1 MTELSSI
8 RNFSIVAHID
18 HGKSTLADRLI
29 QFCGGL
35 TDREMKEQVL
45 DSMEL
50 ERERG
55 ITIKAQTVRL
65 SYKSN
70 DGKTYILNIMDTPGH
85 VDFSYEVSRSLSAC
99 DGVLL
104 LVDATQGL
112 EAQTIA
118 HYNVASELGLKIIP
132 VINKIDLPSANTDS
146 VLSDLSELLHI
157 DKKEILKVSAKSGMG
172 VDKLIERIIID
183 IPEPKGNLSNSLK
196 AFIIDSWFDNYL
208 GIVVLIKVVDG
219 SIELKD
225 KIKVLSNKREF
236 IVDKLGTF
244 NPEMTNLSTLSSGMV
259 GFMIASIKTLDS
271 APVGDTI
278 VLAKD
283 ENALPL
289 AGFKKIQPRV
299 YSGFYPVDSNDYQE
313 SKKALDKLSLN
324 DNSFTYEPE
333 SSQSLGHGF
342 RCGFLGL
349 LHMEIIRERV
359 QREYNLEFL
368 MTVPSVTYRIE
379 DKKGQTLDIR
389 KPSDLPDDNSLK
401 CYYEPI
407 ALISIVTPS
416 QYLGSV
422 IELCTSKRGAQQD
435 LIYRSNMVEIRYE
448 IPLSEIIYDFFDTL
462 KSASKGYAS
471 YDYDI
476 IDYRESKML
485 RLDIHVN
492 KKKVDALSQI
502 LHKDNAYK
510 RSKELIENLKK
521 LIPRQ
526 NFEITIQGC
535 VGSKV
540 LSSTSIRG
548 YRKDV
553 TAKLYGGDV
562 TRKMKLLKKQ
572 KEGKKK
578 MKKIGNVEIPRE
590 AFYKFLSTSD

>member
-1 MTELSSI
+1 MNI
-8 RNFSIVAHID
+8 RNIAIVAHID

-29 QFCGGL
+29 EKYG
-35 TDREMKEQVL
+35 DISSMNMKEQVL
-45 DSMEL
+45 DSMDL

-55 ITIKAQTVRL
+55 ITIKAQTVNL
-65 SYKSN
+65 KVDYKEH
-70 DGKTYILNIMDTPGH
+70 KYNINIIDTPGH

-157 DKKEILKVSAKSGMG
+157 DKKEILKVSAKSGTG
-172 VDKLIERIIID
+172 VDELIERIIID

-219 SIELKD
+219 SIELKN

-407 ALISIVTPS
+407 ALISIVTPP

>member
-1 MTELSSI
+1 MNI
-8 RNFSIVAHID
+8 RNIAIVAHID
-18 HGKSTLADRLI
+18 HGKSTLADRMI
-29 QFCGGL
+29 EKYG
-35 TDREMKEQVL
+35 DISSRKMKEQIL
-45 DSMEL
+45 DSMDL

-55 ITIKAQTVRL
+55 ITIKAQTVSL
-65 SYKSN
+65 NKSYL
-70 DGKTYILNIMDTPGH
+70 GQEYNINIIDTPGH

-99 DGVLL
+99 DGVIL

-118 HYNVASELGLKIIP
+118 HFNVARDLGLKIIP
-132 VINKIDLPSANTDS
+132 VINKIDLPSADTDA
-146 VLSDLSELLHI
+146 VKKDLSELLEI
-157 DKKEILKVSAKSGMG
+157 DSSEILNVSAKSGVG
-172 VDKLIERIIID
+172 VDELIEKIIIN
-183 IPEPKGNLSNSLK
+183 IPEPKGLINGDLK

-208 GIVVLIKVVDG
+208 GIVVLVKIIDG
-219 SIELKD
+219 QISLKD
-225 KIKVLSNKREF
+225 KIKVFSNKREF

-244 NPEMTNLSTLSSGMV
+244 NPTMTNSSILKSGQV

-278 VLAKD
+278 ILAKND
-283 ENALPL
+283 NATAL

-368 MTVPSVTYRIE
+368 MTVPSVTYRVE
-379 DKKGQTLDIR
+379 NKKGEINDIR
-389 KPSDLPDDNSLK
+389 KPSDLPDDNSIK

-416 QYLGSV
+416 QHLGSV
-422 IELCTSKRGAQQD
+422 IELCTSKRGIQKD
-435 LIYRSNMVEIRYE
+435 LIYRSNMAEIKYE

-476 IDYRESKML
+476 IDYRESKMI

-492 KKKVDALSQI
+492 KKKIDALSQI
-502 LHKDNAYK
+502 LHKDNSYR
-510 RSKELIENLKK
+510 RSRELIENLKK

-526 NFEITIQGC
+526 SFEITIQGC
-535 VGSKV
+535 VGAKI
-540 LSSTSIRG
+540 LSSTSIKG

-553 TAKLYGGDV
+553 TATLYGGDV

-590 AFYKFLSTSD
+590 AFYKFLSTSEE

>member
-1 MTELSSI
+1 MNI
-8 RNFSIVAHID
+8 RNIAIVAHID
-18 HGKSTLADRLI
+18 HGKSTLADRMI
-29 QFCGGL
+29 EKYG
-35 TDREMKEQVL
+35 DISSRKMKEQIL
-45 DSMEL
+45 DSMDL

-55 ITIKAQTVRL
+55 ITIKAQTVSL
-65 SYKSN
+65 NKSYLGQ
-70 DGKTYILNIMDTPGH
+70 DYNINIIDTPGH

-99 DGVLL
+99 DGVIL

-118 HYNVASELGLKIIP
+118 HFNVARDLGLKIIP
-132 VINKIDLPSANTDS
+132 VINKIDLPSADTDA
-146 VLSDLSELLHI
+146 VKKDLSELLEI
-157 DKKEILKVSAKSGMG
+157 DSSEILNVSAKSGVG
-172 VDKLIERIIID
+172 VDELIEKIIIN
-183 IPEPKGNLSNSLK
+183 IPEPKGLINGDLK

-208 GIVVLIKVVDG
+208 GIVVLVKIIDG
-219 SIELKD
+219 QISLKD
-225 KIKVLSNKREF
+225 KIKVFSNKREF

-244 NPEMTNLSTLSSGMV
+244 NPTMTNSSILKSGQV

-278 VLAKD
+278 ILAKND
-283 ENALPL
+283 NATAL

-368 MTVPSVTYRIE
+368 MTVPSVTYRVE
-379 DKKGQTLDIR
+379 NKKWEINDIR
-389 KPSDLPDDNSLK
+389 KPSDLPDDNSIK

-416 QYLGSV
+416 QHLGSV
-422 IELCTSKRGAQQD
+422 IELCTSKRGIQKD
-435 LIYRSNMVEIRYE
+435 LIYRSNMAEIKYE

-476 IDYRESKML
+476 IDYRESKMI

-492 KKKVDALSQI
+492 KKKIDALSQI
-502 LHKDNAYK
+502 LHKDNSYR
-510 RSKELIENLKK
+510 RSRELIENLKK

-526 NFEITIQGC
+526 SFEITIQGC
-535 VGSKV
+535 VGAKI
-540 LSSTSIRG
+540 LSSTSIKG

-590 AFYKFLSTSD
+590 AFYKFLSTSEE

>member
-1 MTELSSI
+1 MNI
-8 RNFSIVAHID
+8 RNIAIVAHID

-29 QFCGGL
+29 EKYG
-35 TDREMKEQVL
+35 DISSRNMKEQIL
-45 DSMEL
+45 DSMDL

-55 ITIKAQTVRL
+55 ITIKAQTVSL
-65 SYKSN
+65 NS
-70 DGKTYILNIMDTPGH
+70 TYMGDTFNINIIDTPGH

-99 DGVLL
+99 DGVML

-118 HYNVASELGLKIIP
+118 HFNMARELNLIIIP
-132 VINKIDLPSANTDS
+132 VINKIDLPSAD
-146 VLSDLSELLHI
+146 VEAVKKDLSELLDI
-157 DKKEILKVSAKSGMG
+157 NQNEILSVSAKSGLG
-172 VDKLIERIIID
+172 VEDLMERIIID
-183 IPEPKGNLSNSLK
+183 IPEPKGQISKALK

-208 GIVVLIKVVDG
+208 GIVVLIKIIDG
-219 SIELKD
+219 TINIKD
-225 KIKVLSNKREF
+225 KIKVFSNKREF
-236 IVDKLGTF
+236 LVDKLGTF
-244 NPEMTNLSTLSSGMV
+244 NPTMTNSSKLSSGQV

-278 VLAKD
+278 LISKNDLSVP
-283 ENALPL
+283 LP
-289 AGFKKIQPRV
+289 GFKKIQPRV

-368 MTVPSVTYRIE
+368 MTVPSVTYRVE
-379 DKKGQTLDIR
+379 NKKGNINDIR
-389 KPSDLPDDNSLK
+389 KPSDLPDDNSIK

-407 ALISIVTPS
+407 SLISIVTPS
-416 QYLGSV
+416 EYLGSV
-422 IELCTSKRGAQQD
+422 IELCTSKRGIQKD
-435 LIYRSNMVEIRYE
+435 LIYRSNMAEIKYE

-476 IDYRESKML
+476 IDYRESSMI
-485 RLDIHVN
+485 RLDILVN
-492 KKKVDALSQI
+492 KKKIDALSQI
-502 LHKDNAYK
+502 LHKDNSYR
-510 RSKELIENLKK
+510 RSRELIENLKK

-526 NFEITIQGC
+526 SFEITIQGC
-535 VGSKV
+535 VGAKI
-540 LSSTSIRG
+540 LSSTSIKG

-590 AFYKFLSTSD
+590 AFYKFLSTSEE

>member
-1 MTELSSI
+1 MNI
-8 RNFSIVAHID
+8 RNIAIVAHID

-29 QFCGGL
+29 EKYG
-35 TDREMKEQVL
+35 DISSRNMKEQVL
-45 DSMEL
+45 DSMDL

-55 ITIKAQTVRL
+55 ITIKAQTVSL
-65 SYKSN
+65 KVDYNKQ
-70 DGKTYILNIMDTPGH
+70 KYNINIIDTPGH

-172 VDKLIERIIID
+172 VDNLIERIIID

-299 YSGFYPVDSNDYQE
+299 YSGF
-313 SKKALDKLSLN
+313 LSCR
-324 DNSFTYEPE
+324 F
-333 SSQSLGHGF
+333 
-342 RCGFLGL
+342 
-349 LHMEIIRERV
+349 
-359 QREYNLEFL
+359 
-368 MTVPSVTYRIE
+368 
-379 DKKGQTLDIR
+379 K
-389 KPSDLPDDNSLK
+389 
-401 CYYEPI
+401 
-407 ALISIVTPS
+407 
-416 QYLGSV
+416 
-422 IELCTSKRGAQQD
+422 
-435 LIYRSNMVEIRYE
+435 
-448 IPLSEIIYDFFDTL
+448 
-462 KSASKGYAS
+462 
-471 YDYDI
+471 
-476 IDYRESKML
+476 
-485 RLDIHVN
+485 
-492 KKKVDALSQI
+492 
-502 LHKDNAYK
+502 
-510 RSKELIENLKK
+510 
-521 LIPRQ
+521 
-526 NFEITIQGC
+526 
-535 VGSKV
+535 
-540 LSSTSIRG
+540 
-548 YRKDV
+548 
-553 TAKLYGGDV
+553 
-562 TRKMKLLKKQ
+562 
-572 KEGKKK
+572 
-578 MKKIGNVEIPRE
+578 
-590 AFYKFLSTSD
+590 

>member
-1 MTELSSI
+1 MNI
-8 RNFSIVAHID
+8 RNIAIVAHID
-18 HGKSTLADRLI
+18 HGKSTLADRMI
-29 QFCGGL
+29 EKYG
-35 TDREMKEQVL
+35 DISSRKMKEQIL
-45 DSMEL
+45 DSMDL

-55 ITIKAQTVRL
+55 ITIKAQTVSL
-65 SYKSN
+65 NKSYL
-70 DGKTYILNIMDTPGH
+70 GQEYNINIIDTPGH

-99 DGVLL
+99 DGVIL

-118 HYNVASELGLKIIP
+118 HFNVARDLGLKIIP
-132 VINKIDLPSANTDS
+132 VINKIDLPSADTDA
-146 VLSDLSELLHI
+146 VKKDLSELLEI
-157 DKKEILKVSAKSGMG
+157 DSSEILNVSAKSGVG
-172 VDKLIERIIID
+172 VDELIEKIITN
-183 IPEPKGNLSNSLK
+183 IPEPKGLINGDLK

-208 GIVVLIKVVDG
+208 GIVVLVKIIDG
-219 SIELKD
+219 QISLKD
-225 KIKVLSNKREF
+225 KIKVFSNKREF

-244 NPEMTNLSTLSSGMV
+244 NPTMTNSSILKSGQV

-278 VLAKD
+278 ILAKND
-283 ENALPL
+283 NATAL
-289 AGFKKIQPRV
+289 AGFKQIQPRV

-368 MTVPSVTYRIE
+368 MTVPSVTYRVE
-379 DKKGQTLDIR
+379 NKKGEINDIR
-389 KPSDLPDDNSLK
+389 KPSDLPDDNSIK

-416 QYLGSV
+416 QHLGSV
-422 IELCTSKRGAQQD
+422 IELCTSKRGIQKD
-435 LIYRSNMVEIRYE
+435 LIYRSNMAEIKYE

-476 IDYRESKML
+476 IDYRESKMI

-492 KKKVDALSQI
+492 KKKIDALSQI
-502 LHKDNAYK
+502 LHKDNSYR
-510 RSKELIENLKK
+510 RSRELIENLKK

-526 NFEITIQGC
+526 SFEITIQGC
-535 VGSKV
+535 VGAKI
-540 LSSTSIRG
+540 LSSTSIKG

-590 AFYKFLSTSD
+590 AFYKFLSTSEE

>member
-1 MTELSSI
+1 M
-8 RNFSIVAHID
+8 
-18 HGKSTLADRLI
+18 
-29 QFCGGL
+29 
-35 TDREMKEQVL
+35 
-45 DSMEL
+45 
-50 ERERG
+50 
-55 ITIKAQTVRL
+55 
-65 SYKSN
+65 
-70 DGKTYILNIMDTPGH
+70 
-85 VDFSYEVSRSLSAC
+85 SAC

-118 HYNVASELGLKIIP
+118 HYNVASELNLKIIP
-132 VINKIDLPSANTDS
+132 VINKIDLPSADVES
-146 VLSDLSELLHI
+146 VSRDLSELLDI
-157 DKKEILKVSAKSGMG
+157 DESKILKVSAKSGIG
-172 VDKLIERIIID
+172 IEEIISRIIED
-183 IPEPKGNLSNSLK
+183 IPEPQGELEKPLN

-208 GIVVLIKVVDG
+208 GVVVLIKIVNGIINV
-219 SIELKD
+219 KD
-225 KIKVLSNKREF
+225 KIKILSNQREF

-244 NPEMTNLSTLSSGMV
+244 NPEMKNLSSLSSGMV

-278 VLAKD
+278 ALSNDHNAKP
-283 ENALPL
+283 LP
-289 AGFKKIQPRV
+289 GFKKIQPRV
-299 YSGFYPVDSNDYQE
+299 YSGFYPVDTKDYQE

-324 DNSFTYEPE
+324 DSSFTYEPE

-379 DKKGQTLDIR
+379 DKKRQIFDIN
-389 KPSDLPDDNSLK
+389 KPSDLPDDNSIK

-416 QYLGSV
+416 QYLGPV
-422 IELCTSKRGAQQD
+422 IELCTSKRGEQKD
-435 LIYRSNMVEIRYE
+435 LIYRTNMVEIRYE
-448 IPLSEIIYDFFDTL
+448 IPLSEIIYDFFDIL

-476 IDYRESKML
+476 IDYRESKMI
-485 RLDIHVN
+485 RLDILVN
-492 KKKVDALSQI
+492 KKRVDALSQI
-502 LHKDNAYK
+502 LHKDNSYR

-535 VGSKV
+535 IGSKV

-590 AFYKFLSTSD
+590 AFYKFLSTTE

>member
-1 MTELSSI
+1 MNI
-8 RNFSIVAHID
+8 RNIAIVAHID
-18 HGKSTLADRLI
+18 HGKSTLADRMI
-29 QFCGGL
+29 EKYG
-35 TDREMKEQVL
+35 DISSRKMKEQIL
-45 DSMEL
+45 DSMDL

-55 ITIKAQTVRL
+55 ITIKAQTVSL
-65 SYKSN
+65 NKSYL
-70 DGKTYILNIMDTPGH
+70 GQEYNINIIDTPGH

-99 DGVLL
+99 DGVIL

-118 HYNVASELGLKIIP
+118 HFNVARDLGLKIIP
-132 VINKIDLPSANTDS
+132 VINKIDLPSADTDA
-146 VLSDLSELLHI
+146 VKKDLSELLEI
-157 DKKEILKVSAKSGMG
+157 DSSEILNVSAKSGVG
-172 VDKLIERIIID
+172 VDELIEKIIIN
-183 IPEPKGNLSNSLK
+183 IPEPKGLINGDLK

-208 GIVVLIKVVDG
+208 GIVVLVKIIDG
-219 SIELKD
+219 QISLKD
-225 KIKVLSNKREF
+225 KIKVFSNKREF

-244 NPEMTNLSTLSSGMV
+244 NPTMTNSSILKSGQV

-278 VLAKD
+278 ILAKND
-283 ENALPL
+283 NATAL

-368 MTVPSVTYRIE
+368 MTVPSVTYRVE
-379 DKKGQTLDIR
+379 NKKGEINDIR
-389 KPSDLPDDNSLK
+389 KPSDLPDDNSIK

-416 QYLGSV
+416 QHLGSV
-422 IELCTSKRGAQQD
+422 IELCTSKRGIQKD
-435 LIYRSNMVEIRYE
+435 LIYRSNMAEIKYE

-476 IDYRESKML
+476 IDYRESKMI

-492 KKKVDALSQI
+492 KKKIDALSQI
-502 LHKDNAYK
+502 LHKDNSYR
-510 RSKELIENLKK
+510 RSRELIENLKK

-526 NFEITIQGC
+526 SFEITIQGC
-535 VGSKV
+535 VGAKI
-540 LSSTSIRG
+540 LSSTSIKG

-590 AFYKFLSTSD
+590 AFYKFLSTSEE

>member
-1 MTELSSI
+1 MNI
-8 RNFSIVAHID
+8 RNIAIVAHID

-29 QFCGGL
+29 EKYGSINS
-35 TDREMKEQVL
+35 RNMKDQVL
-45 DSMEL
+45 DSMDL

-55 ITIKAQTVRL
+55 ITIKAQTV
-65 SYKSN
+65 S
-70 DGKTYILNIMDTPGH
+70 LNVIHNNQEYNINIIDTPGH

-118 HYNVASELGLKIIP
+118 HYNVASDLGLRIIP
-132 VINKIDLPSANTDS
+132 VINKIDLPSADTKS
-146 VLSDLSELLHI
+146 VSKDLSELLGI
-157 DKKEILKVSAKSGMG
+157 DEDEILHTSAKSGIG
-172 VDKLIERIIID
+172 IQEIIERVIND
-183 IPEPKGNLSNSLK
+183 IPMPKCESDKPMK

-208 GIVVLIKVVDG
+208 GIVVLIKIING
-219 SIELKD
+219 SIKLKD
-225 KIKVLSNKREF
+225 KIKVISNKREF
-236 IVDKLGTF
+236 IVDKLGAF
-244 NPEMTNLSTLSSGMV
+244 NPDMTNLPALNSGMV

-278 VLAKD
+278 TISSDQNAT
-283 ENALPL
+283 ALP
-289 AGFKKIQPRV
+289 GFKKIQPRV

-349 LHMEIIRERV
+349 LHMEIIRERL

-368 MTVPSVTYRIE
+368 MTVPSVTYRVE
-379 DKKGQTLDIR
+379 DKTGKVSNIR
-389 KPSDLPDDNSLK
+389 KPSDLPDDNSIK

-422 IELCTSKRGAQQD
+422 IELCTSKRATQKD

-476 IDYRESKML
+476 IDYRESKMI

-502 LHKDNAYK
+502 LHRDNSYR

-535 VGSKV
+535 IGSKV

-590 AFYKFLSTSD
+590 AFYKFLSTSE

>member
-1 MTELSSI
+1 MNI
-8 RNFSIVAHID
+8 RNIAIVAHID
-18 HGKSTLADRLI
+18 HGKSTLADRMI
-29 QFCGGL
+29 EKYG
-35 TDREMKEQVL
+35 DISSRKMKEQIL
-45 DSMEL
+45 DSMDL

-55 ITIKAQTVRL
+55 ITIKAQTVSL
-65 SYKSN
+65 NTSYLGQ
-70 DGKTYILNIMDTPGH
+70 DYNINIIDTPGH

-99 DGVLL
+99 DGVIL

-118 HYNVASELGLKIIP
+118 HFNLARDLGLKIIP
-132 VINKIDLPSANTDS
+132 VINKIDLPSADTDA
-146 VLSDLSELLHI
+146 VKKDLSELLEI
-157 DKKEILKVSAKSGMG
+157 ESSEILNVSAKSGIG
-172 VDKLIERIIID
+172 VDELIEKIIIN
-183 IPEPKGNLSNSLK
+183 IPEPKGLINGDLK

-208 GIVVLIKVVDG
+208 GIVVLVKIIDG
-219 SIELKD
+219 QISLKD
-225 KIKVLSNKREF
+225 KIKVFSNKREF

-244 NPEMTNLSTLSSGMV
+244 NPTMTNSSILKSGQV

-278 VLAKD
+278 ILAKND
-283 ENALPL
+283 NATAL

-368 MTVPSVTYRIE
+368 MTVPSVTYRVE
-379 DKKGQTLDIR
+379 NKKGEINDIR
-389 KPSDLPDDNSLK
+389 KPSDLPDDNSIK

-416 QYLGSV
+416 QHLGSV
-422 IELCTSKRGAQQD
+422 IELCTSKRGIQKD
-435 LIYRSNMVEIRYE
+435 LIYRSNMAEIKYE

-476 IDYRESKML
+476 IDYRESKMI

-492 KKKVDALSQI
+492 KKKIDALSQI
-502 LHKDNAYK
+502 LHKDNSYR
-510 RSKELIENLKK
+510 RSRELIENLKK

-526 NFEITIQGC
+526 SFEITIQGC
-535 VGSKV
+535 VGAKI
-540 LSSTSIRG
+540 LSSTSIKG

-590 AFYKFLSTSD
+590 AFYKFLSTSEE

>member
-1 MTELSSI
+1 MNI
-8 RNFSIVAHID
+8 RNIAIVAHID

-29 QFCGGL
+29 EKYG
-35 TDREMKEQVL
+35 DISSRNMKEQVL
-45 DSMEL
+45 DSMDL

-55 ITIKAQTVRL
+55 ITIKAQTVSL
-65 SYKSN
+65 KVDYNKQ
-70 DGKTYILNIMDTPGH
+70 KYNINIIDTPGH

-146 VLSDLSELLHI
+146 VMSDLSELLHI
-157 DKKEILKVSAKSGMG
+157 DKKEILKVSAKSGIG
-172 VDKLIERIIID
+172 VDNLIERIIID

-208 GIVVLIKVVDG
+208 GIVVLIKVEDG
-219 SIELKD
+219 SIQLKD

-368 MTVPSVTYRIE
+368 MTVPSVTYRIQ

-389 KPSDLPDDNSLK
+389 KPSDLPDDNSLM

-422 IELCTSKRGAQQD
+422 IELCTSKRGAQKD

>member
-1 MTELSSI
+1 MNI
-8 RNFSIVAHID
+8 RNIAIVAHID

-29 QFCGGL
+29 EKYG
-35 TDREMKEQVL
+35 DINSRNMKDQVL
-45 DSMEL
+45 DSMDL

-55 ITIKAQTVRL
+55 ITIKAQTVSL
-65 SYKSN
+65 KVDYNNK
-70 DGKTYILNIMDTPGH
+70 KYNINIIDTPGH

-146 VLSDLSELLHI
+146 VLNDLSELLHV
-157 DKKEILKVSAKSGMG
+157 DEKEILKVSAKSGTG
-172 VDKLIERIIID
+172 VDDLIKRVIVD
-183 IPEPKGNLSNSLK
+183 VPEPKGNLSNSLK

-219 SIELKD
+219 LIELKN

-244 NPEMTNLSTLSSGMV
+244 NPEMTDLSVLSSGMV

-278 VLAKD
+278 VLSKN

-379 DKKGQTLDIR
+379 DKKGQVLDIR

-422 IELCTSKRGAQQD
+422 IELCTSKRGAQKD
-435 LIYRSNMVEIRYE
+435 LIYRSNMIEIRYE

-476 IDYRESKML
+476 IDYRESKMI

-502 LHKDNAYK
+502 LHKDNAYR

>member
-1 MTELSSI
+1 MNI
-8 RNFSIVAHID
+8 RNIAIVAHID
-18 HGKSTLADRLI
+18 HGKSTLADRMI
-29 QFCGGL
+29 EKYG
-35 TDREMKEQVL
+35 DISSRKMKEQIL
-45 DSMEL
+45 DSMDL

-55 ITIKAQTVRL
+55 ITIKAQTVSL
-65 SYKSN
+65 NKSYL
-70 DGKTYILNIMDTPGH
+70 GQEYNINIIDTPGH

-99 DGVLL
+99 DGVIL

-118 HYNVASELGLKIIP
+118 HFNVARDLGLKIIP
-132 VINKIDLPSANTDS
+132 VINKIDLPSADTDA
-146 VLSDLSELLHI
+146 VKKDLSELLEI
-157 DKKEILKVSAKSGMG
+157 DSSEILNVSAKSGVG
-172 VDKLIERIIID
+172 VDELIEKIIIN
-183 IPEPKGNLSNSLK
+183 IPEPKGLINGDLK

-208 GIVVLIKVVDG
+208 GIVVLVKIIDG
-219 SIELKD
+219 QISLKD
-225 KIKVLSNKREF
+225 KIKVFSNKREF

-244 NPEMTNLSTLSSGMV
+244 NPTMTNSSILKSGQV

-278 VLAKD
+278 ILTKND
-283 ENALPL
+283 NATAL
-289 AGFKKIQPRV
+289 AGFKQIQPRV

-368 MTVPSVTYRIE
+368 MTVPSVTYRVE
-379 DKKGQTLDIR
+379 NKKGEINDIR
-389 KPSDLPDDNSLK
+389 KPSDLPDDNSIK

-416 QYLGSV
+416 QHLGSV
-422 IELCTSKRGAQQD
+422 IELCTSKRGVQKD
-435 LIYRSNMVEIRYE
+435 LIYRSNMAEIKYE

-476 IDYRESKML
+476 IDYRESKMI

-492 KKKVDALSQI
+492 KKKIDALSQI
-502 LHKDNAYK
+502 LHKDNSYR
-510 RSKELIENLKK
+510 RSRELIENLKK

-526 NFEITIQGC
+526 SFEITIQGC
-535 VGSKV
+535 VGAKI
-540 LSSTSIRG
+540 LSSTSIKG

-590 AFYKFLSTSD
+590 AFYKFLSTSEE

>member
-1 MTELSSI
+1 MNI
-8 RNFSIVAHID
+8 RNIAIVAHID

-29 QFCGGL
+29 EKYG
-35 TDREMKEQVL
+35 DISSRKMKEQIL
-45 DSMEL
+45 DSMDL

-55 ITIKAQTVRL
+55 ITIKAQTVSL
-65 SYKSN
+65 NASYMGDN
-70 DGKTYILNIMDTPGH
+70 YNINIIDTPGH

-99 DGVLL
+99 DGVML

-118 HYNVASELGLKIIP
+118 HFNMARELNLEIIP
-132 VINKIDLPSANTDS
+132 VINKIDLPSADPDA
-146 VLSDLSELLHI
+146 VKKDLSELLDI
-157 DKKEILKVSAKSGMG
+157 NQNEILSVSAKSGLG
-172 VDKLIERIIID
+172 VDDLIERVIID
-183 IPEPKGNLSNSLK
+183 IPEPKGLMSNDLK

-208 GIVVLIKVVDG
+208 GIVVLIKIIDG
-219 SIELKD
+219 SISIKD
-225 KIKVLSNKREF
+225 KIKVFSNKREF
-236 IVDKLGTF
+236 LVDKLGTF
-244 NPEMTNLSTLSSGMV
+244 NPTMKNLSKLSSGQV
-259 GFMIASIKTLDS
+259 GYMIASIKTLDS

-278 VLAKD
+278 VLAK
-283 ENALPL
+283 NNTSAPLP
-289 AGFKKIQPRV
+289 GFKKIQPRV

-368 MTVPSVTYRIE
+368 MTVPSVTYRVE
-379 DKKGQTLDIR
+379 NKKGEVNDIR
-389 KPSDLPDDNSLK
+389 KPSDLPDDNSIK

-407 ALISIVTPS
+407 ALISIVTPAE
-416 QYLGSV
+416 YLGSV
-422 IELCTSKRGAQQD
+422 IELCTSKRGTQKD
-435 LIYRSNMVEIRYE
+435 LIYRSNMAEIKYE

-476 IDYRESKML
+476 IDYRESSMI

-492 KKKVDALSQI
+492 KKKIDALSQI
-502 LHKDNAYK
+502 LHKDNSYR
-510 RSKELIENLKK
+510 RSRELIDNLKK

-526 NFEITIQGC
+526 SFEITIQGC
-535 VGSKV
+535 VGAKI
-540 LSSTSIRG
+540 LSSTSIKG

-590 AFYKFLSTSD
+590 AFYKFLSTTEE

>member
-1 MTELSSI
+1 MNI
-8 RNFSIVAHID
+8 RNIAIVAHID

-29 QFCGGL
+29 EKYG
-35 TDREMKEQVL
+35 DISSRKMKEQIL
-45 DSMEL
+45 DSMDL

-55 ITIKAQTVRL
+55 ITIKAQTVSL
-65 SYKSN
+65 N
-70 DGKTYILNIMDTPGH
+70 TTYMGDTYNINIIDTPGH

-99 DGVLL
+99 DGVML

-118 HYNVASELGLKIIP
+118 HFNMARELNLIIIP
-132 VINKIDLPSANTDS
+132 VINKIDLPSAD
-146 VLSDLSELLHI
+146 VKAVKKDLSELLDI
-157 DKKEILKVSAKSGMG
+157 NQNEILSVSAKSGLG
-172 VDKLIERIIID
+172 VEDLMERIIID
-183 IPEPKGNLSNSLK
+183 VPEPKGLISKALK

-208 GIVVLIKVVDG
+208 GIVVLIKIIDG
-219 SIELKD
+219 TINIKD
-225 KIKVLSNKREF
+225 KIKVFSNKREF
-236 IVDKLGTF
+236 LVDKLGTF
-244 NPEMTNLSTLSSGMV
+244 NPTMTNSSKLSSGQV

-278 VLAKD
+278 LASKND
-283 ENALPL
+283 LSEPLP
-289 AGFKKIQPRV
+289 GFKKIQPRV

-368 MTVPSVTYRIE
+368 MTVPSVTYRVE
-379 DKKGQTLDIR
+379 NKKGDINDIR
-389 KPSDLPDDNSLK
+389 KPSDLPDDNSIK

-416 QYLGSV
+416 EYLGSV
-422 IELCTSKRGAQQD
+422 IELCTSKRGIQKD
-435 LIYRSNMVEIRYE
+435 LIYRSNMAEIKYE

-476 IDYRESKML
+476 IEYRESSMI
-485 RLDIHVN
+485 RLDIVVN
-492 KKKVDALSQI
+492 KKKIDALSQI
-502 LHKDNAYK
+502 LHKDNSYR
-510 RSKELIENLKK
+510 RSRELIENLKK

-526 NFEITIQGC
+526 SFEITIQGC
-535 VGSKV
+535 VGAKI
-540 LSSTSIRG
+540 LSSTSIKG

-590 AFYKFLSTSD
+590 AFYKFLSTTEE

>member
-1 MTELSSI
+1 MNI
-8 RNFSIVAHID
+8 RNIAIVAHID

-29 QFCGGL
+29 EKYG
-35 TDREMKEQVL
+35 DISSRNMKEQVL
-45 DSMEL
+45 DSMDL

-55 ITIKAQTVRL
+55 ITIKAQTVSL
-65 SYKSN
+65 KVDYNKQ
-70 DGKTYILNIMDTPGH
+70 KYNINIIDTPGH

-118 HYNVASELGLKIIP
+118 HYNVASELGLEIIP
-132 VINKIDLPSANTDS
+132 IVNKIDLPSANTDS
-146 VLSDLSELLHI
+146 VSSDLSELLHI
-157 DKKEILKVSAKSGMG
+157 DKKEILKVSAKSGTG
-172 VDKLIERIIID
+172 VDELIERIIID

-389 KPSDLPDDNSLK
+389 KPSDLPDENSLK

-407 ALISIVTPS
+407 ALMSIVTPP

-510 RSKELIENLKK
+510 RSKELIDNLKK

>member
-1 MTELSSI
+1 MNI
-8 RNFSIVAHID
+8 RNIAIVAHID
-18 HGKSTLADRLI
+18 HGKSTLADRMI
-29 QFCGGL
+29 EKYG
-35 TDREMKEQVL
+35 DISSRKMKEQIL
-45 DSMEL
+45 DSMDL

-55 ITIKAQTVRL
+55 ITIKAQTVSL
-65 SYKSN
+65 NKSYL
-70 DGKTYILNIMDTPGH
+70 GQEYNINIIDTPGH

-99 DGVLL
+99 DGVIL

-118 HYNVASELGLKIIP
+118 HFNVARDLGLKIIP
-132 VINKIDLPSANTDS
+132 VINKIDLPSADTEA
-146 VLSDLSELLHI
+146 VKKDLSELLEI
-157 DKKEILKVSAKSGMG
+157 DSSEILNVSAKSGVG
-172 VDKLIERIIID
+172 VDELIEKIIIN
-183 IPEPKGNLSNSLK
+183 IPEPKGLINGDLK

-208 GIVVLIKVVDG
+208 GIVVLVKIIDG
-219 SIELKD
+219 QISLKD
-225 KIKVLSNKREF
+225 KIKVFSNKREF

-244 NPEMTNLSTLSSGMV
+244 NPTMTNSSILKSGQV

-278 VLAKD
+278 ILAKND
-283 ENALPL
+283 NATAL

-368 MTVPSVTYRIE
+368 MTVPSVTYRVE
-379 DKKGQTLDIR
+379 NKKGEVNDIR
-389 KPSDLPDDNSLK
+389 KPSDLPDDNSIK

-416 QYLGSV
+416 QHLGSV
-422 IELCTSKRGAQQD
+422 IELCTSKRGIQKD
-435 LIYRSNMVEIRYE
+435 LIYRSNMAEIKYE

-476 IDYRESKML
+476 IDYRESKMI

-492 KKKVDALSQI
+492 KKKIDALSQI
-502 LHKDNAYK
+502 LHKDNSYR
-510 RSKELIENLKK
+510 RSRELIENLKK

-526 NFEITIQGC
+526 SFEITIQGC
-535 VGSKV
+535 VGAKI
-540 LSSTSIRG
+540 LSSTSIKG

-590 AFYKFLSTSD
+590 AFYKFLSTSEE

>member
-1 MTELSSI
+1 MNI
-8 RNFSIVAHID
+8 RNIAIVAHID

-29 QFCGGL
+29 EKYG
-35 TDREMKEQVL
+35 DISSRKMKEQIL
-45 DSMEL
+45 DSMDL

-55 ITIKAQTVRL
+55 ITIKAQTVSL
-65 SYKSN
+65 NASYMGDN
-70 DGKTYILNIMDTPGH
+70 YNINIIDTPGH

-99 DGVLL
+99 DGVML

-118 HYNVASELGLKIIP
+118 HFNMARELNLVIIP
-132 VINKIDLPSANTDS
+132 VINKIDLPSADPDA
-146 VLSDLSELLHI
+146 VKKDLSELLDI
-157 DKKEILKVSAKSGMG
+157 NQNEILSVSAKSGLG
-172 VDKLIERIIID
+172 VDDLIERVIID
-183 IPEPKGNLSNSLK
+183 IPEPKGLMSNDLK

-208 GIVVLIKVVDG
+208 GIVVLIKIIDG
-219 SIELKD
+219 SISIKD
-225 KIKVLSNKREF
+225 KIKVFSNKREF
-236 IVDKLGTF
+236 LVDKLGTF
-244 NPEMTNLSTLSSGMV
+244 NPTMTNLSKLSSGQV

-278 VLAKD
+278 VLAK
-283 ENALPL
+283 NNTSAPLP
-289 AGFKKIQPRV
+289 GFKKIQPRV

-368 MTVPSVTYRIE
+368 MTVPSVTYRVE
-379 DKKGQTLDIR
+379 NKKGEVNDIR
-389 KPSDLPDDNSLK
+389 KPSDLPDDNSIK

-407 ALISIVTPS
+407 ALISIVTPAE
-416 QYLGSV
+416 YLGSV
-422 IELCTSKRGAQQD
+422 IELCTSKRGTQKD
-435 LIYRSNMVEIRYE
+435 LIYRSNMAEIKYE

-476 IDYRESKML
+476 IDYRESSMI

-492 KKKVDALSQI
+492 KKKIDALSQI
-502 LHKDNAYK
+502 LHKDNSYR
-510 RSKELIENLKK
+510 RSRELIDNLKK

-526 NFEITIQGC
+526 SFEITIQGC
-535 VGSKV
+535 VGAKI
-540 LSSTSIRG
+540 LSSTSIKG

-590 AFYKFLSTSD
+590 AFYKFLSTTEE

>member
-1 MTELSSI
+1 MNI
-8 RNFSIVAHID
+8 RNIAIVAHID
-18 HGKSTLADRLI
+18 HGKSTLADRMI
-29 QFCGGL
+29 EKYG
-35 TDREMKEQVL
+35 DISSRKMKEQIL
-45 DSMEL
+45 DSMDL

-55 ITIKAQTVRL
+55 ITIKAQTVSL
-65 SYKSN
+65 NKSYL
-70 DGKTYILNIMDTPGH
+70 GQEYNINIIDTPGH

-99 DGVLL
+99 DGVIL

-118 HYNVASELGLKIIP
+118 HFNVARDLGLKIIP
-132 VINKIDLPSANTDS
+132 VINKIDLPSADTDA
-146 VLSDLSELLHI
+146 VKKDLSELLEI
-157 DKKEILKVSAKSGMG
+157 DSSEILNVSAKSGVG
-172 VDKLIERIIID
+172 VDELIEQIIIN
-183 IPEPKGNLSNSLK
+183 IPEPKGLINGDLK

-208 GIVVLIKVVDG
+208 GIVVLVKIIDG
-219 SIELKD
+219 QISLKD
-225 KIKVLSNKREF
+225 KIKVFSNKREF

-244 NPEMTNLSTLSSGMV
+244 NPTMTNSSILKSGQV

-278 VLAKD
+278 ILAKND
-283 ENALPL
+283 NATAL

-368 MTVPSVTYRIE
+368 MTVPSVTYRVE
-379 DKKGQTLDIR
+379 NKKGEINDIR
-389 KPSDLPDDNSLK
+389 KPSDLPDDNSIK

-416 QYLGSV
+416 QHLGSV
-422 IELCTSKRGAQQD
+422 IELCTSKRGIQKD
-435 LIYRSNMVEIRYE
+435 LIYRSNMAEIKYE

-476 IDYRESKML
+476 IDYRESKMI

-492 KKKVDALSQI
+492 KKKIDALSQI
-502 LHKDNAYK
+502 LHKDNSYR
-510 RSKELIENLKK
+510 RSRELIENLKK

-526 NFEITIQGC
+526 SFEITIQGC
-535 VGSKV
+535 VGAKI
-540 LSSTSIRG
+540 LSSTSIKG

-590 AFYKFLSTSD
+590 AFYKFLSTSEE

>member
-1 MTELSSI
+1 MNI
-8 RNFSIVAHID
+8 RNIAIVAHID

-29 QFCGGL
+29 EKYGDIN
-35 TDREMKEQVL
+35 TRNMKDQML
-45 DSMEL
+45 DSMDL

-55 ITIKAQTVRL
+55 ITIKAQTVC
-65 SYKSN
+65 
-70 DGKTYILNIMDTPGH
+70 LNVCYRETDYTINIIDTPGH

-118 HYNVASELGLKIIP
+118 HFNVARDLNLKIVP
-132 VINKIDLPSANTDS
+132 VINKIDLPSADTEAVS
-146 VLSDLSELLHI
+146 KDLSELLNI
-157 DKKEILKVSAKSGMG
+157 NESKISKVSAKSGLG
-172 VDKLIERIIID
+172 IDDLVQRIIED
-183 IPEPKGNLSNSLK
+183 IPESKGDSNKQLK

-219 SIELKD
+219 KISVKD

-244 NPEMTNLSTLSSGMV
+244 NPEMTDLSSLTSGMV
-259 GFMIASIKTLDS
+259 GYMIASIKTLDS

-278 VLAKD
+278 ALCNNDRVV
-283 ENALPL
+283 ALP
-289 AGFKKIQPRV
+289 GFKKIQPRV
-299 YSGFYPVDSNDYQE
+299 YSGFYPVDTNDYQE

-368 MTVPSVTYRIE
+368 MTVPSVTYRVE
-379 DKKGQTLDIR
+379 NKKGEITDIT
-389 KPSDLPDDNSLK
+389 KPSDLPDDNTLK

-407 ALISIVTPS
+407 ALISIVTPQ

-422 IELCTSKRGAQQD
+422 IELCTSKRGSQTD
-435 LIYRSNMVEIRYE
+435 LIYRTNMVEIKFE
-448 IPLSEIIYDFFDTL
+448 IPLSEIIYDFFDIL

-476 IDYRESKML
+476 IDYRESKMIK
-485 RLDIHVN
+485 LDIHVN

-502 LHKDNAYK
+502 LHKDNSYR
-510 RSKELIENLKK
+510 RSRELIENLKK

-535 VGSKV
+535 IGSKV

-590 AFYKFLSTSD
+590 AFYKFLSTSE

>member
-1 MTELSSI
+1 MNI
-8 RNFSIVAHID
+8 RNIAIVAHID

-29 QFCGGL
+29 EKYG
-35 TDREMKEQVL
+35 DISSRNMKEQIL
-45 DSMEL
+45 DSMDL

-55 ITIKAQTVRL
+55 ITIKAQTVSL
-65 SYKSN
+65 NS
-70 DGKTYILNIMDTPGH
+70 TYMGDTFNINIIDTPGH

-99 DGVLL
+99 DGVML

-118 HYNVASELGLKIIP
+118 HFNMARELNLIIIP
-132 VINKIDLPSANTDS
+132 VINKIDLPSAD
-146 VLSDLSELLHI
+146 VEAVKKDLSELLDI
-157 DKKEILKVSAKSGMG
+157 NQNEILSVSAKSGLG
-172 VDKLIERIIID
+172 VEDLMERIIID
-183 IPEPKGNLSNSLK
+183 IPEPKGQISKALK

-208 GIVVLIKVVDG
+208 GIVVLIKIIDG
-219 SIELKD
+219 TINIKD
-225 KIKVLSNKREF
+225 KIKVFSNKREF
-236 IVDKLGTF
+236 LVDKLGTF
-244 NPEMTNLSTLSSGMV
+244 NPTMTNSSKLSSGQV

-278 VLAKD
+278 LISKNDLSVP
-283 ENALPL
+283 LP
-289 AGFKKIQPRV
+289 GFKKIQPRV

-368 MTVPSVTYRIE
+368 MTVPSVTYRVE
-379 DKKGQTLDIR
+379 NKKGDVNDIR
-389 KPSDLPDDNSLK
+389 KPSDLPDDNSIK

-416 QYLGSV
+416 EYLGSV
-422 IELCTSKRGAQQD
+422 IELCTSKRGIQKD
-435 LIYRSNMVEIRYE
+435 LIYRSNMAEIKYE

-476 IDYRESKML
+476 IDYRESSMI
-485 RLDIHVN
+485 RLDILVN
-492 KKKVDALSQI
+492 KKKIDALSQI
-502 LHKDNAYK
+502 LHKDNSYR
-510 RSKELIENLKK
+510 RSRELIENLKK

-526 NFEITIQGC
+526 SFEITIQGC
-535 VGSKV
+535 VGAKI
-540 LSSTSIRG
+540 LSSTSIKG

-590 AFYKFLSTSD
+590 AFYKFLSTSEE

>member
-1 MTELSSI
+1 MNI
-8 RNFSIVAHID
+8 RNIAIVAHID

-29 QFCGGL
+29 EKYGDIS
-35 TDREMKEQVL
+35 TRNMKEQIL
-45 DSMEL
+45 DSMDL

-55 ITIKAQTVRL
+55 ITIKAQTVSL
-65 SYKSN
+65 NS
-70 DGKTYILNIMDTPGH
+70 TYMGDTFNINIIDTPGH

-99 DGVLL
+99 DGVML

-118 HYNVASELGLKIIP
+118 HFNMAKELNLIIIP
-132 VINKIDLPSANTDS
+132 VINKIDLPSAD
-146 VLSDLSELLHI
+146 VEAVKKDLSELLDI
-157 DKKEILKVSAKSGMG
+157 NQNEILSVSAKSGLG
-172 VDKLIERIIID
+172 VEDLMERIIID
-183 IPEPKGNLSNSLK
+183 IPEPKGQISKALK

-208 GIVVLIKVVDG
+208 GIVVLIKIIDG
-219 SIELKD
+219 TINIKD
-225 KIKVLSNKREF
+225 KIKVFSNKREF
-236 IVDKLGTF
+236 LVDKLGTF
-244 NPEMTNLSTLSSGMV
+244 NPTMTNSSKLSSGQV

-278 VLAKD
+278 LISKNDLSAP
-283 ENALPL
+283 LP
-289 AGFKKIQPRV
+289 GFKKIQPRV

-368 MTVPSVTYRIE
+368 MTVPSVTYRVE
-379 DKKGQTLDIR
+379 NKKGDINDIR
-389 KPSDLPDDNSLK
+389 KPSDLPDDNSIK

-416 QYLGSV
+416 EYLGSV
-422 IELCTSKRGAQQD
+422 IELCTSKRGIQKD
-435 LIYRSNMVEIRYE
+435 LIYRSNMAEIKYE

-476 IDYRESKML
+476 IDYRESSMI
-485 RLDIHVN
+485 RLDILVN
-492 KKKVDALSQI
+492 KKKIDALSQI
-502 LHKDNAYK
+502 LHKDNSYR
-510 RSKELIENLKK
+510 RSRELIENLKK

-526 NFEITIQGC
+526 SFEITIQGC
-535 VGSKV
+535 VGAKI
-540 LSSTSIRG
+540 LSSTSIKG

-590 AFYKFLSTSD
+590 AFYKFLSTSEE

>member
-1 MTELSSI
+1 MNI
-8 RNFSIVAHID
+8 RNIAIVAHID

-29 QFCGGL
+29 EKYG
-35 TDREMKEQVL
+35 DISSRNMKEQVL
-45 DSMEL
+45 DSMDL

-55 ITIKAQTVRL
+55 ITIKAQTVSL
-65 SYKSN
+65 KVDYNKQ
-70 DGKTYILNIMDTPGH
+70 KYNINIIDTPGH

-157 DKKEILKVSAKSGMG
+157 DKNEILKVSAKSGMG
-172 VDKLIERIIID
+172 VDNLIERIIID

-407 ALISIVTPS
+407 ALISIVTPP

>member
-1 MTELSSI
+1 MNI
-8 RNFSIVAHID
+8 RNIAIVAHID
-18 HGKSTLADRLI
+18 HGKSTLADRMI
-29 QFCGGL
+29 EKYG
-35 TDREMKEQVL
+35 DISSRKMKEQIL
-45 DSMEL
+45 DSMDL

-55 ITIKAQTVRL
+55 ITIKAQTVSL
-65 SYKSN
+65 NKSYL
-70 DGKTYILNIMDTPGH
+70 GQEYNINIIDTPGH

-99 DGVLL
+99 DGVIL

-118 HYNVASELGLKIIP
+118 HFNVARDLGLKIIP
-132 VINKIDLPSANTDS
+132 VINKIDLPSADTDA
-146 VLSDLSELLHI
+146 VKKDLSELLEI
-157 DKKEILKVSAKSGMG
+157 DSSEILNVSAKSGVG
-172 VDKLIERIIID
+172 VDELIEKIIII
-183 IPEPKGNLSNSLK
+183 IPEPKGLINGDLK

-208 GIVVLIKVVDG
+208 GIVVLVKIIDG
-219 SIELKD
+219 QISLKD
-225 KIKVLSNKREF
+225 KIKVFSNKREF

-244 NPEMTNLSTLSSGMV
+244 NPTMTNSSILKSGQV

-278 VLAKD
+278 ILAKND
-283 ENALPL
+283 NATAL

-368 MTVPSVTYRIE
+368 MTVPSVTYRVE
-379 DKKGQTLDIR
+379 NKKGEINDIR
-389 KPSDLPDDNSLK
+389 KPSDLPDDNSIK

-416 QYLGSV
+416 QHLGSV
-422 IELCTSKRGAQQD
+422 IELCTSKRGIQKD
-435 LIYRSNMVEIRYE
+435 LIYRSNMAEIKYE

-476 IDYRESKML
+476 IDYRESKMI

-492 KKKVDALSQI
+492 KKKIDALSQI
-502 LHKDNAYK
+502 LHKDNSYR
-510 RSKELIENLKK
+510 RSRELIENLKK

-526 NFEITIQGC
+526 SFEITIQGC
-535 VGSKV
+535 VGAKI
-540 LSSTSIRG
+540 LSSTSIKG

-590 AFYKFLSTSD
+590 AFYKFLSTSEE

>member
-1 MTELSSI
+1 MNI
-8 RNFSIVAHID
+8 RNIAIVAHID

-29 QFCGGL
+29 EKYG
-35 TDREMKEQVL
+35 DISSRKMKEQIL
-45 DSMEL
+45 DSMDL

-55 ITIKAQTVRL
+55 ITIKAQTV
-65 SYKSN
+65 S
-70 DGKTYILNIMDTPGH
+70 LNAYYMGDKYNINIIDTPGH

-99 DGVLL
+99 DGVML

-118 HYNVASELGLKIIP
+118 HFNMARELNLIIIP
-132 VINKIDLPSANTDS
+132 VINKIDLPSADPDAIKK
-146 VLSDLSELLHI
+146 DLSELLDI
-157 DKKEILKVSAKSGMG
+157 NQNEILSVSAKSGLG
-172 VDKLIERIIID
+172 VEDLIERIIID
-183 IPEPKGNLSNSLK
+183 IPEPKGSMSNDLK

-208 GIVVLIKVVDG
+208 GIVVLVKIIDG
-219 SIELKD
+219 SITIKD
-225 KIKVLSNKREF
+225 KIKVFSNKREF
-236 IVDKLGTF
+236 LVDKLGTF
-244 NPEMTNLSTLSSGMV
+244 NPTMTNLSKLSSGQV

-283 ENALPL
+283 KALDPL
-289 AGFKKIQPRV
+289 PGFKKIQPRV

-368 MTVPSVTYRIE
+368 MTVPSVTYRVE
-379 DKKGQTLDIR
+379 NKKGEVNDIR
-389 KPSDLPDDNSLK
+389 KPSDLPDDNSIK

-407 ALISIVTPS
+407 ALISIVSPAE
-416 QYLGSV
+416 YLGSV
-422 IELCTSKRGAQQD
+422 IELCTSKRGTQKD
-435 LIYRSNMVEIRYE
+435 LIYRSNMAEIKYE

-476 IDYRESKML
+476 IDYRESSMI

-492 KKKVDALSQI
+492 KKKIDALSQI
-502 LHKDNAYK
+502 LHKDNSYR
-510 RSKELIENLKK
+510 RSRELIDNLKK

-526 NFEITIQGC
+526 SFEITIQGC
-535 VGSKV
+535 VGSKI
-540 LSSTSIRG
+540 LSSTSIKG

-590 AFYKFLSTSD
+590 AFYKFLSTTEE